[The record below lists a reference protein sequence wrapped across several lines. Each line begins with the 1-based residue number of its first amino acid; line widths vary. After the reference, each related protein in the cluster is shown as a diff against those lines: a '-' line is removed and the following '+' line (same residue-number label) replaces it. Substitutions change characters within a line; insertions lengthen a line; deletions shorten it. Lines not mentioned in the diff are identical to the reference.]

1 MAPPQTAG
9 GPVSSPAVADRDAI
23 VAFLNELLDV
33 DRYPDAM
40 PIGMQ
45 VPGAEQV
52 THVATGVSASLELF
66 QRAAA
71 AGAELVIVHHGLFYG
86 SGPRP
91 AMTAREKARLKALFD
106 ADLSLLAYHLCLDA
120 HPAVGNNAR
129 ICDLLGLRGREP
141 FGDHGA
147 ITLGFLA
154 EPEQPLTIDQL
165 VERVREQIA
174 PQPLVFRDGPAAFD
188 RVAVISGAASQ
199 VRRRRS
205 RGGRRLLRHRRAE
218 RAGDVGGERGR
229 RPPDRR
235 RPLRHRGVRRAR
247 AGRPAG
253 RAVRGRAPLRG
264 HPESG
269 LKRVQRSD

>member
-1 MAPPQTAG
+1 MPSPQTAG

-45 VPGAEQV
+45 VPGAKQV

-147 ITLGFLA
+147 IMLGFLA

-174 PQPLVFRDGPAAFD
+174 PQPLVFRDGPAAFE
-188 RVAVISGAASQ
+188 RVAVISGAAAKYAADAAEAGAGCFVTGEPNEQAMWEASEAGVHLIAAGHYATEVFG
-199 VRRRRS
+199 VRAL
-205 RGGRRLLRHRRAE
+205 GDLLAE
-218 RAGDVGGERGR
+218 RF
-229 RPPDRR
+229 
-235 RPLRHRGVRRAR
+235 GVEHLFVDI
-247 AGRPAG
+247 PNP
-253 RAVRGRAPLRG
+253 V
-264 HPESG
+264 
-269 LKRVQRSD
+269 